1 MMRHWTKIVFL
12 VTILLPAACG
22 RKDNPQDPSVI
33 PAIRITVTDV
43 DAFRATVDVASV
55 QTARLRYGVGS
66 TESDARKMEDYMT
79 TPNEKTA
86 QFSLTLQ
93 DLQPDTD
100 YIFCAQGIGPGGE
113 EGNVATARFTTP
125 AGPDGLYSWER
136 GREKAPDFKAI
147 SLITRGQHNY
157 NPPLWTVPRFAPHV
171 SYTDASGEH
180 WLFDA
185 FLCTEGYDGPRG
197 LTMSIQSDGRR
208 SAIKASWEELLDYW
222 FADNGALEALDDAV
236 AAVASRLGTPPTP
249 RYVVISV
256 PDPIMFQVFSD
267 RSSSTT
273 YWGSLDGEVMD
284 FSRLEHQE
292 KAYRWFMDQCRE
304 RFRTLQPRYLE
315 LAGFYVL
322 SEELPLAKR
331 FYDSL
336 GLTTDNADT
345 WNAAYKRWEQILPD
359 TASYLKSCRE
369 GLYWIPYFCA
379 PGYRVWKQ
387 LGFTMA
393 WMQPNHYWDTANQH
407 PMSRTVSALRS
418 YGLGMELEFEYSM
431 VYDQMKNG
439 RWGPDGAGN
448 ATFTEA
454 DIPAL
459 RDRLREYMNAL
470 EENGWKGIRSVA
482 LYSGT
487 DALTQL
493 ATSPDARDQ
502 EMYQEI
508 CNFIAP

>member
-1 MMRHWTKIVFL
+1 MMRHWIKIVFL

-113 EGNVATARFTTP
+113 EGNVATAHFTTP

-197 LTMSIQSDGRR
+197 LTMSIQSDGHR

-222 FADNGALEALDDAV
+222 FANNGALEALDDAV

-315 LAGFYVL
+315 QVSTYSRKNCPLPSVSMTRWDSPPIMRTHGMPPTSAGSRFCRTRPVTSRAAGKGCTGFPISARPVTGYGNNWA
-322 SEELPLAKR
+322 LP
-331 FYDSL
+331 
-336 GLTTDNADT
+336 
-345 WNAAYKRWEQILPD
+345 W
-359 TASYLKSCRE
+359 
-369 GLYWIPYFCA
+369 
-379 PGYRVWKQ
+379 PGCSP
-387 LGFTMA
+387 TI
-393 WMQPNHYWDTANQH
+393 T
-407 PMSRTVSALRS
+407 
-418 YGLGMELEFEYSM
+418 
-431 VYDQMKNG
+431 
-439 RWGPDGAGN
+439 
-448 ATFTEA
+448 
-454 DIPAL
+454 
-459 RDRLREYMNAL
+459 
-470 EENGWKGIRSVA
+470 GIRP
-482 LYSGT
+482 T
-487 DALTQL
+487 NI
-493 ATSPDARDQ
+493 P
-502 EMYQEI
+502 
-508 CNFIAP
+508 